1 MCWSSERKNTVGSF
15 STKEHHNR
23 GLSFPG
29 SISTYIDWSTQDNNV
44 NPVDLEA
51 WSCAG
56 LSPIA
61 TANTANGSD
70 DVIMKTLPVRLSHY
84 FTESQHVSGDLSP
97 CSEWCSLMLG
107 IRLDH
112 YTERNSSSVLGKW
125 WCRSNCTA
133 ELVAWCKAS
142 IKPVFDYRSLLEGY
156 HIKWPLKIIKIRP
169 LEYHR

>member
-1 MCWSSERKNTVGSF
+1 MWKSSERKNTVGSF

-29 SISTYIDWSTQDNNV
+29 SISTCIDWSTQDNNV

-70 DVIMKTLPVRLSHY
+70 DVIMKILPVRLSHY

-112 YTERNSSSVLGKW
+112 YTERNSSSALSENGVAVAIAQLSWLHGARRQLNQ
-125 WCRSNCTA
+125 CLITA
-133 ELVAWCKAS
+133 LC
-142 IKPVFDYRSLLEGY
+142 
-156 HIKWPLKIIKIRP
+156 LKGITSSDGWK
-169 LEYHR
+169 